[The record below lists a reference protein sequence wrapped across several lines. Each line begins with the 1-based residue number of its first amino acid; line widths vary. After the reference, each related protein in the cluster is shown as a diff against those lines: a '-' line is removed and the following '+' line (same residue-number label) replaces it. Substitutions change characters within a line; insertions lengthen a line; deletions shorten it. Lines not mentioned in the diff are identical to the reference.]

1 LQRESPDEAGLFVK
15 SLSML
20 IHWAS
25 SPSIAWLLD
34 WLTTAWGVVIVSNMK
49 ARELF
54 NRRVPVTEQ
63 AFAELVLWEVS
74 EPIAGSKHR
83 YKYRLAFVV
92 TGKCVLRYDNEAG
105 KGDHKHVRG
114 REVKYRFV
122 SPDKLVADFFEE
134 VKRWRDENSND

>member
-1 LQRESPDEAGLFVK
+1 
-15 SLSML
+15 
-20 IHWAS
+20 
-25 SPSIAWLLD
+25 LD
-34 WLTTAWGVVIVSNMK
+34 YLTTLYAVVILSNMK

-63 AFAELVLWEVS
+63 AFAELVLWEVP
-74 EPIAGSKHR
+74 EPVSGSVHH

-92 TGKCVLRYDNEAG
+92 AGDCVLRYDNEAG

-122 SPDKLVADFFEE
+122 SADRLVADFFED
-134 VKRWRDENSND
+134 VKRWRNENNND

>member
-1 LQRESPDEAGLFVK
+1 
-15 SLSML
+15 
-20 IHWAS
+20 
-25 SPSIAWLLD
+25 
-34 WLTTAWGVVIVSNMK
+34 MK

-54 NRRVPVTEQ
+54 NRRVSVTEQ
-63 AFAELVLWEVS
+63 AFAELVIWEVHQ
-74 EPIAGSKHR
+74 PIPGCAHR

-92 TGKCVLRYDNEAG
+92 AGVCVLRYDNEAG

-122 SPDKLVADFFEE
+122 SVDKLVADFFED